1 MERAPQETYVI
12 NNCKELPGTMIISG
26 IPEFGGYDI
35 YALQDGDNLD
45 MYKFGYERGSG
56 DSTITLSLLKR
67 FFPSKYRDLV
77 HVQPCCYS
85 VTPGEEFLFEKRE
98 KAIYAFGLNGRGF
111 KHLPYHGKR
120 VLNLI

>member
-77 HVQPCCYS
+77 HV
-85 VTPGEEFLFEKRE
+85 
-98 KAIYAFGLNGRGF
+98 
-111 KHLPYHGKR
+111 
-120 VLNLI
+120 